1 MSYEMKGD
9 EEPVAETIE
18 SGAGSDGEFLAQ
30 CRRGDEA
37 GYRGLVARHG
47 SMLWRIAHRIT
58 GSREDAEDLSQEA
71 FIRAFRSLKRFR
83 GRSKFSTYLCSIV
96 VNLSLNHLRRRQR
109 RPEASI
115 DTTIAR
121 PPAGRESPRTRAQ
134 EFEFRAALEKEL
146 DALSPQ
152 LRASVALTAIEGMSH
167 KEAAT
172 VLGCAESTVS
182 WRVHEARKQ
191 LRQRLKAWRDGH

>member
-1 MSYEMKGD
+1 MRD
-9 EEPVAETIE
+9 TIE
-18 SGAGSDGEFLAQ
+18 PRACNDTELIVL

-47 SMLWRIAHRIT
+47 PMLWRIARRIT

-71 FIRAFRSLKRFR
+71 FVRAFRSLKRFR

-96 VNLSLNHLRRRQR
+96 VNLSLNHLRWKQR
-109 RPEASI
+109 RPETLVGSAG
-115 DTTIAR
+115 AR
-121 PPAGRESPRTRAQ
+121 PAEERKSPRTGA
-134 EFEFRAALEKEL
+134 EAFEFKEALEKEL
-146 DALSPQ
+146 DALSPE
-152 LRASVALTAIEGMSH
+152 LRASIVLTAIEGMGH
-167 KEAAT
+167 REAAS

-191 LRQRLKAWRDGH
+191 LRRRLKGWRGGY

>member
-1 MSYEMKGD
+1 MR
-9 EEPVAETIE
+9 ETIE
-18 SGAGSDGEFLAQ
+18 PAAGNDRELIAL

-47 SMLWRIAHRIT
+47 PMLWRIAHRIT
-58 GSREDAEDLSQEA
+58 GSRQDAEDLSQEA

-109 RPEASI
+109 RPETSA
-115 DTTIAR
+115 DGE
-121 PPAGRESPRTRAQ
+121 PADERQSPRMRAQ
-134 EFEFRAALEKEL
+134 ECEFRAALAKQL
-146 DALSPQ
+146 DALSPE
-152 LRASVALTAIEGMSH
+152 LRASIVLTAIEGMSH

-172 VLGCAESTVS
+172 VLGCPAGTVS

-191 LRQRLKAWRDGH
+191 LRRRLKEWRDGH